1 MEKKQKDTKKKP
13 FWKKPLL
20 ITKKTVEQDLN
31 DKDIQWVTLDLYNP
45 YENND
50 SSNKTL
56 NYYICFNLSA
66 KYSALMLA

>member
-1 MEKKQKDTKKKP
+1 MKRKQKDTKKKP

-20 ITKKTVEQDLN
+20 ITKKIVEQDPN
-31 DKDIQWVTLDLYNP
+31 NKDIQWVTLDLYNP

-56 NYYICFNLSA
+56 N
-66 KYSALMLA
+66 